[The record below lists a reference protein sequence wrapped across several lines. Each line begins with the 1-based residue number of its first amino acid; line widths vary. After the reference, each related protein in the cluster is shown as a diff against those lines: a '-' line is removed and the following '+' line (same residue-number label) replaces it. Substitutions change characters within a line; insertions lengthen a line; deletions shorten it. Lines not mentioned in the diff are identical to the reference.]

1 MKQKINHIIEDLKIS
16 FQAELDKSYLNFI
29 AKYRDFKIKMQD
41 LRDVRKALLDD
52 NLAVDAPPNEYLYQL
67 NTTKN
72 ISISNRDLLN
82 EIERDATLFRNHKLF
97 NHISELQ
104 RERIEPAKRVTEELI
119 ALGGIDKEYYKES

>member
-82 EIERDATLFRNHKLF
+82 EIERDAMLFRNHKLF

-104 RERIEPAKRVTEELI
+104 RERIEPAKRVT
-119 ALGGIDKEYYKES
+119 